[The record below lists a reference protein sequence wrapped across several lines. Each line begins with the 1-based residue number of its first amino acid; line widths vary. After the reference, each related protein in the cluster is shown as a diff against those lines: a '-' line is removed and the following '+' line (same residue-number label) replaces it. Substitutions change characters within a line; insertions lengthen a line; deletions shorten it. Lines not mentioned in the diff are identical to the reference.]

1 MAGRTTRRAG
11 TGSARQTPRTGQ
23 KPRRAAA
30 PKAAGSS
37 RRYVTSLDGLRAVC
51 ALGVVFYHM
60 GLAWC
65 TGGLLGVTVLF
76 VSHNIQQ
83 VKAICDTAILLE
95 KGHIIAS
102 GDVDTVAAVY
112 EEKSGK
118 KK

>member
-1 MAGRTTRRAG
+1 MFD
-11 TGSARQTPRTGQ
+11 Q
-23 KPRRAAA
+23 
-30 PKAAGSS
+30 
-37 RRYVTSLDGLRAVC
+37 
-51 ALGVVFYHM
+51 
-60 GLAWC
+60 
-65 TGGLLGVTVLF
+65 GVTVLF

-118 KK
+118 RNKD